1 MSDTI
6 DLAFLAK
13 RIERLTEKVNSLSD
27 DMQVMMA
34 ILQRLDGSHSGL
46 VNEIRA
52 THSRQSRMEK
62 RLTTLEEQA

>member
-1 MSDTI
+1 MVQSMSDSI

-13 RIERLTEKVNSLSD
+13 RIERLTEKVNTLSD

-34 ILQRLDGSHSGL
+34 ILQRLDGSHAGL

-52 THSRQSRMEK
+52 THAR
-62 RLTTLEEQA
+62 